1 MKKFIF
7 FIKRH
12 YPHLFPLNRR
22 RFEAVG
28 VLSFT
33 KTQTWKTSWGSVGRF
48 AETFCRAP
56 MEFVWSDISVS
67 TSHIFPFNIY
77 FLQADVSQLMLFF
90 YIYFLQD
97 DVALWMNE
105 WVVVELGSLS
115 VTSTDVSLSI
125 IETLEM
131 RRKSRNF
138 TEEITEISG
147 VRSRPWRPSVA
158 IGGRPCSIFHFPIF
172 PI

>member
-1 MKKFIF
+1 MF

-12 YPHLFPLNRR
+12 YPHVFPLNRR

-33 KTQTWKTSWGSVGRF
+33 KRRGGPWDVLPKK
-48 AETFCRAP
+48 FCRAP

-67 TSHIFPFNIY
+67 TSHIFSFNIY

-138 TEEITEISG
+138 TEITEISG

>member
-1 MKKFIF
+1 MF

-12 YPHLFPLNRR
+12 YPHVFPLNRR

-33 KTQTWKTSWGSVGRF
+33 KRRGCPWDVLPRHFVEHPWSLFDRTLVFPRPTFSPWIFIFFKPMCLSWCFSF
-48 AETFCRAP
+48 
-56 MEFVWSDISVS
+56 
-67 TSHIFPFNIY
+67 IFIKF
-77 FLQADVSQLMLFF
+77 
-90 YIYFLQD
+90 YFLQD

-138 TEEITEISG
+138 TEITEISG